1 MVTIRATYTER
12 SGHVFSQILTYDDSR
27 KAMIMFENMCNILK
41 AGWRV
46 GDYQS
51 GLITLMA
58 GDYRLMEFSVGM
70 ED

>member
-1 MVTIRATYTER
+1 
-12 SGHVFSQILTYDDSR
+12 
-27 KAMIMFENMCNILK
+27 MIEFENMRNILR
-41 AGWRV
+41 AGWRE